1 MIVRKAEH
9 KSEYT
14 CISNEILQRKD
25 LSLQAKGLLVY
36 LLSLP
41 SDWEVHKTEIWKH
54 FKNGRDS
61 VFRAWKELQ
70 QLGYITEKK
79 YREKGRFQTQYTIHE
94 EPVLKNRSGLSDSEF
109 QEVQNNN
116 IQSLYN
122 TENQE
127 RKIRNGQERQEKS
140 IEELE
145 EELEALKRALTTAP
159 KWLKEYLMKAI
170 EKKEIQIEEVRNK
183 IEV

>member
-1 MIVRKAEH
+1 MIIKKKEH
-9 KSEYT
+9 KNNYT

-41 SDWEVHKTEIWKH
+41 EDWEVHKTEIWKH
-54 FKNGRDS
+54 CKNGRDS

-70 QLGYITEKK
+70 EHGYITEKK
-79 YREKGRFQTQYTIHE
+79 YREKGRFQTQYIIHE
-94 EPVLKNRSGLSDSEF
+94 EPCLESRIGLSDSDF
-109 QEVQNNN
+109 QNVQSTN
-116 IQSLYN
+116 IQSLYSI
-122 TENQE
+122 ENQN
-127 RKIRNGQERQEKS
+127 RKISNGERQEKS
-140 IEELE
+140 EEELIKELE
-145 EELEALKRALTTAP
+145 ELKKRLTTAP
-159 KWLKEYLMKAI
+159 DWLKEYLMKSI